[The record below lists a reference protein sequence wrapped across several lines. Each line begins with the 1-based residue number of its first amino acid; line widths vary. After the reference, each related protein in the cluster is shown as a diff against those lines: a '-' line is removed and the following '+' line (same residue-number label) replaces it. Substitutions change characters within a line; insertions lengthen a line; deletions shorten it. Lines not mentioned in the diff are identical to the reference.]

1 MNDKTEQE
9 YEALKDQR
17 NKFEKERNSEILQLN
32 NDIKR
37 IQKELEEKFNDKN
50 TLDSQIEEST
60 NLNATKNLNVGKIL
74 IAIENLFDRCAE
86 GTGH

>member
-37 IQKELEEKFNDKN
+37 IQKELEEKFKIKIPLTVKSKN
-50 TLDSQIEEST
+50 RLTLMRQ
-60 NLNATKNLNVGKIL
+60 KI
-74 IAIENLFDRCAE
+74 
-86 GTGH
+86 

>member
-50 TLDSQIEEST
+50 NLDSQIE
-60 NLNATKNLNVGKIL
+60 
-74 IAIENLFDRCAE
+74 
-86 GTGH
+86 